1 MSFWIAAGMIVAVFF
16 TSTLSGVFGM
26 AGGMVL
32 LWILL
37 FMLPVETAIA
47 VHGVIQVVANGSRA
61 WFARQYVDL
70 RILTLIIAGILFS
83 AALLLVLAYQPDLRG
98 VYFAIGLMPV
108 LVWIPKRWLALDAA
122 KPHHALLCGFVAGGL
137 NLTVGLSGPTVD
149 VFFIRTRMDRRTVI
163 ATKAATQV
171 ISHGAKIAFYA
182 NATLVLT
189 QAEWLG
195 ILLTAPAA
203 ILGTRL
209 GAVIL
214 HRMTDDGFRAWT
226 RWIVTGIGA
235 VYLARGLM
243 LVA

>member
-1 MSFWIAAGMIVAVFF
+1 MSISIAAGMIVAVFF

-61 WFARQYVDL
+61 WFARNYVDL
-70 RILTLIIAGILFS
+70 RILSLIIAGVLFS

-98 VYFAIGLMPV
+98 VYFAVGLMPV
-108 LVWIPKRWLALDAA
+108 LVWMPKRWLALDAA

-149 VFFIRTRMDRRTVI
+149 IFFIRTQMDRRTVI

-195 ILLTAPAA
+195 ILMTAPAA

-209 GAVIL
+209 GAAIL

-226 RWIVTGIGA
+226 RWIVTCICA
-235 VYLARGLM
+235 VYLARGIM